1 VVRYRLAV
9 DGVSLAPFHDS
20 EPSVPQS
27 VKDALDVTRA
37 GIIGGAIDMSKDCRE
52 YIFTP
57 LIVAK

>member
-1 VVRYRLAV
+1 
-9 DGVSLAPFHDS
+9 
-20 EPSVPQS
+20 VPQS